1 MKLRKKI
8 AKHRAVLGW
17 GLGYLNLLL
26 IPLIA
31 AHVLQLHLYP
41 YLRNRGYETQ
51 MPFVIIWLLLVLL
64 SWFIGTIVIK
74 FNLVGEQSRFETEQV
89 MKAAARSIAESEE
102 EE

>member
-8 AKHRAVLGW
+8 AKHRAILGW

-31 AHVLQLHLYP
+31 ADVLQRHLYE
-41 YLRNRGYETQ
+41 RGYIGQ
-51 MPFVIIWLLLVLL
+51 MPFVFIWLVLVLL
-64 SWFIGTIVIK
+64 SWLVGTITLK
-74 FNLVGEQSRFETEQV
+74 FNLVGEQSKYETEQV
-89 MKAAARSIAESEE
+89 MKAAARSIAEFEE

>member
-8 AKHRAVLGW
+8 AKHRAILGW

-31 AHVLQLHLYP
+31 ADVLQRHLYE
-41 YLRNRGYETQ
+41 RGYIGQ
-51 MPFVIIWLLLVLL
+51 MPFVVIWAMLVLA
-64 SWFIGTIVIK
+64 SWTIGTAVKK
-74 FNLVGEQSRFETEQV
+74 FNLVGEQSKFETEQV